1 MKAAIFR
8 KHGGPEVIEIAEV
21 ERPEPAAG
29 EALIKVK
36 AVAMNHLDL
45 WTRRGLPGLDFDL
58 PHIGGSDVAGIV
70 EELGEDGETEGLEP
84 GTRALVN
91 PSLYCGECEWCLRG
105 EESLCLRYRI
115 LGEHTDGGFAEYVS
129 VPAANVMPI
138 PDELDFESA
147 AAVPLVFQTAWRGLK
162 GRGRLQPGETALIL
176 GGSGGVS
183 TAAIQVARHLG
194 ARVFAVTS
202 GPENVRR
209 VQELGADLA
218 IDRLEA
224 DFAGAAWEATE
235 KRGVDLV
242 FDGIGETVWP
252 GALRSLARNGR
263 LVTYG
268 ATTGPRGQV
277 DIRVVFWKQLQII
290 GTTMASQI
298 EFEEVMGLVFQRKLK
313 PVIDVVLPL
322 ERAREAHERLEAGG
336 HFGKIVLTP

>member
-36 AVAMNHLDL
+36 AAAMNHLDL

-105 EESLCLRYRI
+105 EESLCPRYRI

>member
-8 KHGGPEVIEIAEV
+8 KHGGPEVIEIADV

-29 EALIKVK
+29 EALIAVK
-36 AVAMNHLDL
+36 AAAMNHLDL
-45 WTRRGLPGLDFDL
+45 WARRGLPGLDFDL
-58 PHIGGSDVAGIV
+58 PHIGGSDIAGMV
-70 EELGEDGETEGLEP
+70 EEVGEGAEGLDP
-84 GTRALVN
+84 GTRVLVN

-105 EESLCLRYRI
+105 EESLCVRYRI

-129 VPAANVMPI
+129 VPAGNVMPI
-138 PDELDFESA
+138 PDDLDFETA

-162 GRGRLQPGETALIL
+162 GRGRLQAGETVLIL

-183 TAAIQVARHLG
+183 TAAIQIARHLG

-218 IDRLEA
+218 IDRLES
-224 DFAGAAWEATE
+224 DFSGVVWEATQ

-242 FDGIGETVWP
+242 FDGIGEAVWP
-252 GALRSLARNGR
+252 NALRSLARDGR

-277 DIRVVFWKQLQII
+277 DIRIVFWKQLRII
-290 GTTMASQI
+290 GTTMSNRA
-298 EFEEVMGLVFQRKLK
+298 EFEEVMSLVFQGKLK
-313 PVIDVVLPL
+313 AVIDVVWPL
-322 ERAREAHERLEAGG
+322 ERAREAHERLEAGDQ
-336 HFGKIVLTP
+336 FGKIVLTP